1 MKNTYTISGDVA
13 TVRDSKG
20 NEFLIDT
27 EDLER
32 IKVCTWC
39 KDNTKGY
46 VKGTVEGKK
55 VTLHRYLLGFPQG
68 IVDHINRNKDDNRK
82 CNLRICTMSESNRNR
97 GVQRSNKIGIKGV
110 AFCQQRDRQ
119 SKYKAQINVDGRR
132 IFLGWHRTKDEAKKI
147 YDEAAKKYFGEF
159 APA

>member
-1 MKNTYTISGDVA
+1 MKNTFRISGNVA
-13 TVRDSKG
+13 ILQDSKG
-20 NEFLIDT
+20 NEILVDV

-39 KDNTKGY
+39 KDRSNGY
-46 VKGTVEGKK
+46 VKGTVAGRK
-55 VTLHRYLLGFPQG
+55 VSIHRYLLGFPEG
-68 IVDHINRNKDDNRK
+68 IVDHINRNKNDNRK
-82 CNLRICTMSESNRNR
+82 CNLRICTMSESNMNR

-110 AFCQQRDRQ
+110 ALCQQRDRR

-132 IFLGWHRTKDEAKKI
+132 IFLGWHRTQEEAKKV
-147 YDEAAKKYFGEF
+147 YDAAAKKYFGEF